1 MKPNLEVAVVGTS
14 TMEPTY
20 ICTCAYCVWSEEVRI
35 DILTYRDSNNWQDE
49 AARIYI
55 YKL

>member
-1 MKPNLEVAVVGTS
+1 MKPNVEVAVVGIS

-20 ICTCAYCVWSEEVRI
+20 ICTCVYCVSRI
-35 DILTYRDSNNWQDE
+35 EILTYRDSNNWQDE